1 MRRWRSGAWGVLILA
16 AGLLQASSCSAQS
29 AGAQYG
35 GAQSGGAP
43 IGPEAAR
50 ALPFADAHV
59 HVMPYMDPAQVLRT
73 MDRLN
78 IRWAGG
84 ALALG
89 GPARDAA
96 VARVLGA
103 RYIRAT
109 GTSAWLRLRQRGGPQ
124 ALESPE
130 SAEFQSLLREVEA
143 DLRDGNSRVIGEL
156 HVNAMQSAAS
166 PVLQY
171 KIRADGAGLRALAAL
186 AAKYGRPLALHA
198 QWDADTAAEFQR
210 LAASNRE
217 ARIILLHAGNIASAA
232 QIRALL
238 EAHPNVVCDLSYRS
252 PPQLKGR
259 ILDRA
264 IFDGALREDWRAL
277 IEDHPGRFM
286 AGIDDVQSW
295 DDYEATLR
303 NIRDGLLASLSPAA
317 AERLSWRN
325 ASAWFG
331 LQ

>member
-1 MRRWRSGAWGVLILA
+1 MRRWGNGVQRMLILA
-16 AGLLQASSCSAQS
+16 AGLLLASPCFAQSGSAQS
-29 AGAQYG
+29 GDAP
-35 GAQSGGAP
+35 SGSAP
-43 IGPEAAR
+43 IGPDAAR
-50 ALPFADAHV
+50 TLPFADAHF
-59 HVMPYMDPAQVLRT
+59 HVMPYMDPAQLLQA

-109 GTSAWLRLRQRGGPQ
+109 GTYAWLRLRQRGGPQ
-124 ALESPE
+124 ALERPE
-130 SAEFQSLLREVEA
+130 TAEFQSLLSEVEA
-143 DLRDGNSRVIGEL
+143 DLRDGNARVIGEL

-166 PVLQY
+166 PVLRF
-171 KIRADGAGLRALAAL
+171 KIRADGSGLSALAAL
-186 AAKYGRPLALHA
+186 AAKHRRPLALHA

-259 ILDRA
+259 ILDRT

-277 IEDHPGRFM
+277 IEDHPERFM

-317 AERLSWRN
+317 AERLAWKN

>member
-1 MRRWRSGAWGVLILA
+1 MRRWGNGVQRMLILA
-16 AGLLQASSCSAQS
+16 AGLLLASPCFAQSGSAQS
-29 AGAQYG
+29 GDAP
-35 GAQSGGAP
+35 SGSAP
-43 IGPEAAR
+43 IGPDAAR
-50 ALPFADAHV
+50 ALPFADAHF
-59 HVMPYMDPAQVLRT
+59 HVMPYMDPAQLLQA

-109 GTSAWLRLRQRGGPQ
+109 GTYAWLRLRQRGGPQ
-124 ALESPE
+124 ALERPE
-130 SAEFQSLLREVEA
+130 TAEFQSLLSEVEA
-143 DLRDGNSRVIGEL
+143 DLRDGNARVIGEL

-166 PVLQY
+166 PVLRF
-171 KIRADGAGLRALAAL
+171 KIRADGSGLSALAAL
-186 AAKYGRPLALHA
+186 AAKHRRPLALHA

-259 ILDRA
+259 ILDRT

-277 IEDHPGRFM
+277 IEDHPERFM

-317 AERLSWRN
+317 AERLAWKN